1 MYLRIS
7 LVFLVTFLSACG
19 GGGGSSSTPN
29 PVPNPA
35 PNPAPDPTITQFTLV
50 PANNTGIDAE
60 IIFSLDDNYEFSGRI
75 PTNTEVSKL
84 KASFEFTGTSVSI
97 GDVVQESGTTENDF
111 TNKLTY
117 TVTNEDGD
125 TQDYVVDLTKFTGL
139 PIVYLKTDDAASI
152 DSKDDYVRGDTSV
165 DGGRNFDDFAEV
177 SMKIR
182 GRGNSTWYTHPK
194 KPFQMKLDDK
204 AEFLGMPNDK
214 KWLFLAEYSDKTMLR
229 NKISFEMGYLSNL
242 DWTPQGRFAEV
253 YINDEYNGTYNITQ
267 KVEESDNR
275 VPLGDVGYL
284 LELDQLSRL
293 DSDDVYFDSVVTDKF
308 IVNIKEPNL
317 DLNSSEYVYVKNLI
331 NDFEKSISD
340 SNSMSSYFVV
350 EETTSENV
358 WDINLSQTMTLIPDS
373 EYTVSFKA
381 RSSINR
387 TIIAGLGLYHDP
399 WTNVGEPVGLT
410 TAWQTFSLSQT
421 TTDFGD
427 DRSRILFDM
436 GGDQGGQVWID
447 DVSVL
452 TSDGIELVTNGGFQ
466 SGGAGW
472 EGGAATAENIKIH
485 PVGAEGYAEYIDV
498 DSFVDWFLISEI
510 TKNVDSMFFSS
521 MFLNVMPG
529 EKIKMGP
536 LWDFDLS
543 FGNVDYADSRYA
555 EGWWVKYHPWYE
567 RLFQDPAFVEKVKT
581 RFTYFRSNQDFILN
595 KIDTYAEQLK
605 WAQQENNDK
614 WQTIGQYVWPNP
626 VVFDTYQEE
635 VGHMKE
641 WYVNR
646 MNWLDSALD
655 SL

>member
-60 IIFSLDDNYEFSGRI
+60 IVFSLDDNYEFSGRI

-340 SNSMSSYFVV
+340 SNSMSSYFFV

-472 EGGAATAENIKIH
+472 EGGAATAENIKTH

>member
-1 MYLRIS
+1 MYLKIS
-7 LVFLVTFLSACG
+7 LVFLVMFLSACG
-19 GGGGSSSTPN
+19 GGGSSSIPN
-29 PVPNPA
+29 PV

-125 TQDYVVDLTKFTGL
+125 IQDYVVDLTKFTGL

-317 DLNSSEYVYVKNLI
+317 DLNSPEYVYVNTLI

-614 WQTIGQYVWPNP
+614 WQIIGQYVWPNP

-635 VGHMKE
+635 VGHMKD